1 MIRHCSAEDFRGK
14 LKTVVRTRFL
24 VIIALTA
31 CFAVSAFAA
40 QTGAQSKKPASA
52 KSTASSKKKKPKR
65 KKKTVSPRRIR
76 RIHRAFVAS
85 SELKPMARQLLENRS
100 PAAYAGVEAYAR
112 RHARD
117 DAGVLANLALGYAH
131 ILDHEP
137 AKAIAPLKLVQ
148 ARAGDLADYTT
159 YFLGSSYQAT
169 GETEQAL
176 ATLRDFNLRYPDS
189 IFAREAAL
197 VYANALVASGDSA
210 QAAALLEK
218 YRRPYRS
225 DLELALGRALLR
237 SGDTSRGDDVLRHIY
252 FSTPLAAEAD
262 DAGKLLASSGGL
274 GATFALQK
282 TRADQFAQAHR
293 YRDAVQEY
301 RSLLP
306 LATPDDRPSVEVAL
320 AGALHHSGDDHQA
333 RQILEAMSLPA
344 GDLSGQRFFYLAEM
358 ARSANDDDRFIGLLA
373 QVRQAA
379 PASSWLEQ
387 ALLSAGNMFLL
398 RNDYDRSI
406 DFYREIVER
415 FPQGKLAPY
424 AHWKVAWL
432 NLRQGRA
439 DAARKGFE
447 EQITM
452 YPASQQVPAAVYW
465 RARLAEE
472 EQNPPKARVYYQ
484 KLSQRFRNYY
494 YAELARQRLEEIKL
508 SARPDPDPVLE
519 RIPPVQLTSA
529 YTEVQP
535 PADDLRAQKAQ
546 LLQNG
551 GLTEFAI
558 RELKLAV
565 DEEGGASWATA
576 EMARLYR
583 DNGQYY
589 RALQV
594 LKHAVPA
601 YFAMDVDALPRPY
614 WENLFPRPWWTD
626 VKKYSSSNGLDPF
639 LVASLIRQESEFNPE
654 AISHANALG
663 LMQVLPST
671 GKKLAHSM
679 RVRGFSSQQL
689 LVPDF
694 NLQLGTR
701 YFRELVDH
709 FNGHV
714 EYALAAY
721 NAGTDRVEAWLAN
734 GKYRDA
740 QEFVESIPFT
750 ETREYVQSVLRNATV
765 YKRLY
770 GTP

>member
-1 MIRHCSAEDFRGK
+1 M
-14 LKTVVRTRFL
+14 VRTRFL
-24 VIIALTA
+24 LVVAIAALFCT
-31 CFAVSAFAA
+31 SAFCA
-40 QTGAQSKKPASA
+40 QTADTSTKSTSKRFAKPSHTKA
-52 KSTASSKKKKPKR
+52 KSKAKR
-65 KKKTVSPRRIR
+65 KKTVSPQRIR
-76 RIHRAFVAS
+76 RMHRAFVAS
-85 SELKPMARQLLENRS
+85 TELKPMARQLLDNRS

-112 RHARD
+112 KHAHD

-137 AKAIAPLKLVQ
+137 AKAIAPLKLAQ
-148 ARAGDLADYTT
+148 ARAGDLADYTAH
-159 YFLGSSYQAT
+159 FLGASYQAT
-169 GETEQAL
+169 GQSDL
-176 ATLRDFNLRYPDS
+176 AIASLSDFTTKYPDS
-189 IFAREAAL
+189 IFVRDAA
-197 VYANALVASGDSA
+197 VNYGNALVTSGDPA

-225 DLELALGRALLR
+225 DLEYAYGRALLR
-237 SGDTSRGDDVLRHIY
+237 SGDATRGADVLRHMY

-262 DAGKLLASSGGL
+262 DAGKLLNAAGGL
-274 GATFALQK
+274 GANYALQK
-282 TRADQFAQAHR
+282 TRADQFAQAKR
-293 YRDAVQEY
+293 YREAVQEL
-301 RSLLP
+301 RSLRE
-306 LATPDDRPSVEVAL
+306 LATPEERPAVEVAL
-320 AGALHHSGDDHQA
+320 AGAIHRSGDDRQA
-333 RQILEAMSLPA
+333 RHTLEGLALPP
-344 GDLSGQRFFYLAEM
+344 GELNGERLFYLAEI
-358 ARSANDDDRFIGLLA
+358 ARSANDDDRFLGTLA
-373 QVRQAA
+373 QIRQAA
-379 PASSWLEQ
+379 PTSGWLEQ
-387 ALLSAGNMFLL
+387 ALLTAGNMFLL
-398 RNDYDRSI
+398 RNDYDRAI
-406 DFYREIVER
+406 DFYREIGER

-447 EQITM
+447 EQIAL
-452 YPASQQVPAAVYW
+452 YPGSQQVPAAVYW

-494 YAELARQRLEEIKL
+494 YADLARVRLLDLKQA
-508 SARPDPDPVLE
+508 SPPDADPVLE
-519 RIPPVQLTSA
+519 KIPPIQLTSA
-529 YTEVQP
+529 YTRVEP

-558 RELKLAV
+558 RELKSAA
-565 DEEGGASWATA
+565 EEGGASWATA

-594 LKHAVPA
+594 LKRAVPA
-601 YFAMDVDALPRPY
+601 YLAMDLEALPRPY
-614 WENLFPRPWWTD
+614 WEDLFPRPWWTD
-626 VKKYSSSNGLDPF
+626 LKRYSSSNGLDPF

-654 AISHANALG
+654 AISHANAFG

-679 RVRGFSSQQL
+679 KVRGFSSQQL
-689 LVPDF
+689 LAPDF
-694 NLQLGTR
+694 NLRLGTR

-734 GKYRDA
+734 GKYRDP

>member
-1 MIRHCSAEDFRGK
+1 
-14 LKTVVRTRFL
+14 VRTRFL
-24 VIIALTA
+24 IVIAITA
-31 CFAVSAFAA
+31 CLATSAFSA
-40 QTGAQSKKPASA
+40 QTSATSKKTTST
-52 KSTASSKKKKPKR
+52 KSSVSSKKKKSKR
-65 KKKTVSPRRIR
+65 KKPVSRQRIR

-112 RHARD
+112 KHARD

-131 ILDHEP
+131 ILDREP
-137 AKAIAPLKLVQ
+137 AKAVAPLKLAQ

-169 GETEQAL
+169 GEAELAL
-176 ATLRDFNLRYPDS
+176 ATLRNFTSKYPDS
-189 IFAREAAL
+189 IFARDAAL
-197 VYANALVASGDSA
+197 AYANALAASGDAA

-218 YRRPYRS
+218 YRLPYRS

-237 SGDTSRGDDVLRHIY
+237 SGDAARGTDVLRHIY
-252 FSTPLAAEAD
+252 FSTPLAPEAD
-262 DAGKLLASSGGL
+262 EAGKLLVSNGGL
-274 GATFALQK
+274 GANYALQK
-282 TRADQFAQAHR
+282 TRAGQFAQARR
-293 YRDAVQEY
+293 YRDAAAEF
-301 RSLLP
+301 RSLLQ
-306 LATPDDRPSVEVAL
+306 LASPEDRASVEVAL
-320 AGALHHSGDDHQA
+320 AGALHNGGDDRQA
-333 RQILEAMSLPA
+333 RPMLEGMSLPGGD
-344 GDLSGQRFFYLAEM
+344 GDLNAQRLFYLAEV
-358 ARSANDDDRFIGLLA
+358 ARSANDDDRFTNLLA
-373 QVRQAA
+373 QIRQTA
-379 PASSWLEQ
+379 PASTWLEQ
-387 ALLSAGNMFLL
+387 ALLTGGNMFLL

-439 DAARKGFE
+439 DVARKGFE
-447 EQITM
+447 DQIAM
-452 YPASQQVPAAVYW
+452 FPGSQQVPAAVYW

-494 YAELARQRLEEIKL
+494 YAELARQRLDELKL
-508 SARPDPDPVLE
+508 GARIDSDPVLE
-519 RIPPVQLTSA
+519 RIPPIQLTSA
-529 YTEVQP
+529 YDSVQP
-535 PADDLRAQKAQ
+535 PADDLNAQKAQ

-558 RELKLAV
+558 RELKMAV
-565 DEEGGASWATA
+565 EEGGASWATA

-594 LKHAVPA
+594 LKRAVPL
-601 YFAMDVDALPRPY
+601 YFAMDVEALPRLY

-626 VKKYSSSNGLDPF
+626 LKKYAANNGLDPF

-654 AISHANALG
+654 AISRANAVG
-663 LMQVLPST
+663 LMQMLPST
-671 GKKLAHSM
+671 GKKVARSM
-679 RVRGFSSQQL
+679 KVRGFNSQQL
-689 LVPDF
+689 MVPDF

-701 YFRELVDH
+701 YFRELVDQ
-709 FNGHV
+709 FDGHV

-721 NAGTDRVEAWLAN
+721 NAGPDRVEAWLAN

-750 ETREYVQSVLRNATV
+750 ETREYVQAVLRNATV

>member
-1 MIRHCSAEDFRGK
+1 
-14 LKTVVRTRFL
+14 VRIRFL
-24 VIIALTA
+24 VVIAITA
-31 CFAVSAFAA
+31 CLATPAFSA
-40 QTGAQSKKPASA
+40 QTSAASKKTTSTKSSA
-52 KSTASSKKKKPKR
+52 ASKKKSKR
-65 KKKTVSPRRIR
+65 KKTVSPQRIR

-100 PAAYAGVEAYAR
+100 SAAYAGVEAYAR
-112 RHARD
+112 KHARD

-137 AKAIAPLKLVQ
+137 AKAIAPLKLAQ
-148 ARAGDLADYTT
+148 SRAGDLADYTT

-169 GETEQAL
+169 GETELAL
-176 ATLRDFNLRYPDS
+176 ATLRDFTTRYADS
-189 IFAREAAL
+189 IFVRDAAL
-197 VYANALVASGDSA
+197 AYANALVTTGDPA

-237 SGDTSRGDDVLRHIY
+237 SGDATRGDDVLRHIY
-252 FSTPLAAEAD
+252 FSMPLASEAD
-262 DAGKLLASSGGL
+262 DAGRLLASSGGL
-274 GATFALQK
+274 GANYALQK
-282 TRADQFAQAHR
+282 VRADQFAQARR
-293 YRDAVQEY
+293 YHDAAGEF
-301 RSLLP
+301 RSLLQ
-306 LATPDDRPSVEVAL
+306 LASPEDRASVEVAL
-320 AGALHHSGDDHQA
+320 AGALHHSGDDRQA
-333 RQILEAMSLPA
+333 RQMLEGMSLPA
-344 GDLSGQRFFYLAEM
+344 GDLNGQRLFYLAEM
-358 ARSANDDDRFIGLLA
+358 ARSANDDDDFVNLLA
-373 QVRQAA
+373 QVRQTA

-387 ALLSAGNMFLL
+387 ALLTAGNMFLL
-398 RNDYDRSI
+398 RNDYDRAI

-415 FPQGKLAPY
+415 FPQGKLASY

-432 NLRQGRA
+432 SLRQGRA
-439 DAARKGFE
+439 DVARKGFE
-447 EQITM
+447 EQIAM

-494 YAELARQRLEEIKL
+494 YADLARQRLEDLKL
-508 SARPDPDPVLE
+508 GARPEADPVLE
-519 RIPPVQLTSA
+519 KIPPVQLTSN
-529 YTEVQP
+529 YSSVKP
-535 PADDLRAQKAQ
+535 PADDLRVQKAQ

-558 RELKLAV
+558 RELKTAV
-565 DEEGGASWATA
+565 EDGGTSWATA

-594 LKHAVPA
+594 LKRAVPA
-601 YFAMDVDALPRPY
+601 YFAMDVEALPRPY

-626 VKKYSSSNGLDPF
+626 VKKYSSTNGLDPF

-654 AISHANALG
+654 AISHANAFG

-671 GKKLAHSM
+671 GKKLARSM
-679 RVRGFSSQQL
+679 KVRGFSSQQL

>member
-1 MIRHCSAEDFRGK
+1 M
-14 LKTVVRTRFL
+14 RTRFL
-24 VIIALTA
+24 VVIAITA
-31 CFAVSAFAA
+31 CLATSAFSA
-40 QTGAQSKKPASA
+40 QTSAASKKNAGTKSSA
-52 KSTASSKKKKPKR
+52 AKKKKKSKR
-65 KKKTVSPRRIR
+65 KKTVSPQRIRRIR
-76 RIHRAFVAS
+76 RIRRAFVAS

-112 RHARD
+112 KHARD

-131 ILDHEP
+131 ILDREP
-137 AKAIAPLKLVQ
+137 AKAIAPLKLAQ
-148 ARAGDLADYTT
+148 TRAGDLADYTT

-169 GETEQAL
+169 GESALAL
-176 ATLRDFNLRYPDS
+176 ATLGDFTTKYADS
-189 IFAREAAL
+189 IFARDAAL
-197 VYANALVASGDSA
+197 AYANALVASGDPA

-225 DLELALGRALLR
+225 DLEMALGRALLR
-237 SGDTSRGDDVLRHIY
+237 AGDSARGADVLRHIY
-252 FSTPLAAEAD
+252 FSTPLAPEAD

-274 GATFALQK
+274 GANYALQK
-282 TRADQFAQAHR
+282 ARADQFAQARR
-293 YRDAVQEY
+293 YREAVEEF

-306 LATPDDRPSVEVAL
+306 LATPEDRASVEVAL
-320 AGALHHSGDDHQA
+320 AGTLHHNGDDRQA
-333 RQILEAMSLPA
+333 RQMLQAMSLPD
-344 GDLSGQRFFYLAEM
+344 GDLNGQRLYYLAEM
-358 ARSANDDDRFIGLLA
+358 ARSANDDDGFINLLA
-373 QVRQAA
+373 QIRQTA

-387 ALLSAGNMFLL
+387 ALLTAANMFLL

-439 DAARKGFE
+439 DEARKGFE
-447 EQITM
+447 EQIAM
-452 YPASQQVPAAVYW
+452 YPASAQVPAAVYW

-472 EQNPPKARVYYQ
+472 EQNPPKASVYYQ

-494 YAELARQRLEEIKL
+494 YAELARQRLGDLKS

-519 RIPPVQLTSA
+519 KIPPIQLTSA
-529 YTEVQP
+529 YSSVEP
-535 PADDLRAQKAQ
+535 PADDLNAQKAQ

-558 RELKLAV
+558 RELKMAAE
-565 DEEGGASWATA
+565 DGGASWATA

-594 LKHAVPA
+594 LKRAVPA
-601 YFAMDVDALPRPY
+601 YFAMDVEALPRPY

-626 VKKYSSSNGLDPF
+626 VKKYSSTNGLDPF

-654 AISHANALG
+654 AISHANAFG

-671 GKKLAHSM
+671 GKKLARSM
-679 RVRGFSSQQL
+679 KVRGFTSQQL
-689 LVPDF
+689 LAPDF

-734 GKYRDA
+734 GKYRDP

-750 ETREYVQSVLRNATV
+750 ETREYVQAVLRNATV

>member
-1 MIRHCSAEDFRGK
+1 
-14 LKTVVRTRFL
+14 VRTRFL
-24 VIIALTA
+24 VVLAITA
-31 CFAVSAFAA
+31 CLATSAWSAQTSAVS
-40 QTGAQSKKPASA
+40 KKTTTTKSSAS
-52 KSTASSKKKKPKR
+52 SSKKKKTKP
-65 KKKTVSPRRIR
+65 KKTISRQRIR

-85 SELKPMARQLLENRS
+85 AELKPMARQLLENRS

-112 RHARD
+112 KHARD

-137 AKAIAPLKLVQ
+137 AKAVAPLKLAQ
-148 ARAGDLADYTT
+148 TRAGDLADYTT

-169 GETEQAL
+169 GETELAL
-176 ATLRDFNLRYPDS
+176 STLRDFTTKYADS
-189 IFAREAAL
+189 IFARDAAL
-197 VYANALVASGDSA
+197 PYGNALLASGDPA

-237 SGDTSRGDDVLRHIY
+237 SGDSARGTDVLRHIY
-252 FSTPLAAEAD
+252 FSTPLAAEAE
-262 DAGKLLASSGGL
+262 DAGKLLGSTGGL
-274 GATFALQK
+274 GANYALQK
-282 TRADQFAQAHR
+282 TRAEQFEQARR
-293 YRDAVQEY
+293 YRDAAAEF
-301 RSLLP
+301 RSLLQ
-306 LATPDDRPSVEVAL
+306 LASPEDRTSVEVAL
-320 AGALHHSGDDHQA
+320 AGALHHSGDDRQA
-333 RQILEAMSLPA
+333 RQMLEAMSLPA
-344 GDLSGQRFFYLAEM
+344 GDQNGQRLFYLAEM
-358 ARSANDDDRFIGLLA
+358 ARSANDDDRFINLLA
-373 QVRQAA
+373 QVRQTA
-379 PASSWLEQ
+379 PASTWLEQ
-387 ALLSAGNMFLL
+387 ALLTAGNMFLL

-439 DAARKGFE
+439 DVARKGFE
-447 EQITM
+447 DQIVM
-452 YPASQQVPAAVYW
+452 FPGSQQVPAAVYW

-494 YAELARQRLEEIKL
+494 YAELARQRLNDLKL
-508 SARPDPDPVLE
+508 GARNDFDPVLE
-519 RIPPVQLTSA
+519 KIPPIQLTSA
-529 YTEVQP
+529 YDSVQP

-558 RELKLAV
+558 RELKMAV
-565 DEEGGASWATA
+565 EEGGVSWATA

-589 RALQV
+589 RALQL
-594 LKHAVPA
+594 LKRAVPL

-626 VKKYSSSNGLDPF
+626 LKKYSSSNGLDPF
-639 LVASLIRQESEFNPE
+639 LVASLIRQESEFNPD
-654 AISHANALG
+654 AISHANAFG

-671 GKKLAHSM
+671 GKKVARSM
-679 RVRGFSSQQL
+679 KVRGFSSQQL

-694 NLQLGTR
+694 NLQMGTR